1 MKMILFL
8 IFIAALFVRFIYF
21 PGNVYFGFDQAR
33 DAYESIDIYKNANL
47 KIIGPSTAMENLFH
61 GPIYWYLIGPFYLSG
76 GGDPVLPAGFL
87 LFLNAIGVFAIFW
100 IGKTLSNSKV
110 GVIASL
116 LYAFSFEQT
125 QYAMYFGNPS
135 PAVLTIMLFYGGLAL
150 AIFKKKWIGLPFA
163 FLGIGISI
171 QFEFF
176 LIYLLLVFILIFL
189 IFKNEFVSV
198 LNKKSIVLSVICLI
212 VSTIT
217 FALAELKFDFRTS
230 KTLFEIMNSVGG
242 GTGDTLS
249 GITVYLNK
257 LNQHITDNLFS
268 FAPSLSGILTI
279 SLFAFSIYCI
289 VKFSKEGRRILFLL
303 IWFLSSIFLFIFDT
317 PSLYYSNIGISPGLL
332 LLVSYYIYLIY
343 SKNRLV
349 AMLLVLAILVSNSL
363 LIRGNKE
370 GVINGIYVQE
380 GMILSREKEVIDF
393 IYQKANGR
401 PIVVSA
407 LTMPLKINTTWAYL
421 FNWYGKNKYGYL
433 PYWAGEAALGYPG
446 SLPFW
451 KSQEEEYIMFSI
463 VEPVR
468 GVRPAFVDQFLS
480 EQEQYGEITEEK
492 ILGKNPQ
499 TSLIVKVRGKNER

>member
-1 MKMILFL
+1 MKVILL
-8 IFIAALFVRFIYF
+8 VIFIIALSVRFIYF

-61 GPIYWYLIGPFYLSG
+61 GPIYWYLIGPFYLLSN
-76 GGDPVLPAGFL
+76 GDPALPAGFL
-87 LFLNAIGVFAIFW
+87 LFLNAIGIFVIFL
-100 IGKTLSNSKV
+100 IGRTLFNSRV
-110 GVIASL
+110 GAIASL
-116 LYAFSFEQT
+116 FYAFSFEQT

-150 AIFKKKWIGLPFA
+150 AIFKKKWIGLPIA
-163 FLGIGISI
+163 FLGFGMSI

-176 LIYLLLVFILIFL
+176 LVYLSLVLILVFLVFRKEV
-189 IFKNEFVSV
+189 FCV
-198 LNKKSIVLSVICLI
+198 LSKKSIALSVVCFLL
-212 VSTIT
+212 STLT
-217 FALAELKFDFRTS
+217 FFLAEIRFDFRTL
-230 KTLFEIMNSVGG
+230 KTIYKVISSVDGV
-242 GTGDTLS
+242 TGNTFTRI
-249 GITVYLNK
+249 GVYFNK
-257 LNQHITDNLFS
+257 INQHIVDNVFS
-268 FAPSLSGILTI
+268 FLPSLTGILATSLLVI
-279 SLFAFSIYCI
+279 SVYYIF
-289 VKFSKEGRRILFLL
+289 KFSKEGRKILFLL
-303 IWFLSSIFLFIFDT
+303 VWFLSSVFLFVFDI
-317 PSLYYSNIGISPGLL
+317 PNLYYSNIGISPSLI
-332 LLVSYYIYLIY
+332 LLVSFYIYLIY
-343 SKNRLV
+343 LRKKFVVFL
-349 AMLLVLAILVSNSL
+349 MIFMILVSNIFL
-363 LIRGNKE
+363 VRGNKE
-370 GVINGIYVQE
+370 GIINGIYVQE
-380 GMILSREKEVIDF
+380 GMILSREKEAIDF
-393 IYQKANGR
+393 IYQRANGK

-446 SLPFW
+446 SLPVW

-499 TSLIVKVRGKNER
+499 TSLIVKVRGKNE